1 MSMLKSPEEWLKQA
15 DYDIDTAEY
24 MLKGGRYLYA
34 VFMCH
39 LSIEKALKGLYES
52 RLQEIPP
59 KTHSLVG
66 LLDRMEIRPPDNLA
80 RTILRLNDT
89 HITTRYPEEL
99 AGLQKLYSSEIASE
113 LLTAGKDVL
122 KWIKTQF

>member
-1 MSMLKSPEEWLKQA
+1 MPKTHEEWLKQA
-15 DYDIDTAEY
+15 DYDMDTAEC
-24 MLKGGRYLYA
+24 MLRGGRYLYT

-39 LSIEKALKGLYES
+39 LSIEKALKGLYQSKLHEV
-52 RLQEIPP
+52 PP

-99 AGLQKLYSSEIASE
+99 AGLQKLYSSEIATE
-113 LLTAGKDVL
+113 LLVAGRDVL